1 MEGVEVRKLEQDQI
15 DENID
20 MNIQCDEEFK
30 CENDLQSHFETVH
43 KSNIETDSKVQSDD
57 KVCEVDQHDET
68 WQIFCGLGILA
79 LCKKYVNLC
88 WV

>member
-20 MNIQCDEEFK
+20 MSIQCEQCDEEFK
-30 CENDLQSHFETVH
+30 SKNDLQSHFETVH

-68 WQIFCGLGILA
+68 WQILCGLEILA
-79 LCKKYVNLC
+79 LCK
-88 WV
+88 